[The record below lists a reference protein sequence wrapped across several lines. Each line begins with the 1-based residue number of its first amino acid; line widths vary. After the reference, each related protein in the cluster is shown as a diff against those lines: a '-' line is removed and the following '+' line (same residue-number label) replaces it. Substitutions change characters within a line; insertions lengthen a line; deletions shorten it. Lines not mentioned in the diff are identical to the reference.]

1 MADIKQTGNY
11 AVIGET
17 ARGDL
22 YTYYE
27 EGNPAF
33 VGRELA
39 IHPHA
44 PADATREVLIYLG
57 QNDGEL
63 VVGNLNVVRIQ
74 QDGTRLRDDQASA
87 AIIGGRL
94 FRVGG
99 PIGGE
104 TVEPVAYEHNK
115 PVLAKAA
122 EHLSVASF
130 MPVSFTD
137 RPGGRA
143 NRAAA
148 GLHLARG

>member
-17 ARGDL
+17 VRGDL

-27 EGNPAF
+27 DGNPTF

-39 IHPHA
+39 VHPHV
-44 PADATREVLIYLG
+44 PADAAREVVVYLG

-63 VVGNLNVVRIQ
+63 VVGNLHVVRIQ
-74 QDGTRLRDDQASA
+74 QDGQRLRDDQASA

-104 TVEPVAYEHNK
+104 TVEPGAYEHNK

-137 RPGGRA
+137 RPGRA

-148 GLHLARG
+148 GLNLAKG